1 MMKKKVVLAGGSGF
15 LGKALAD
22 YFHKQLY
29 EVIILSRKPT
39 RIYEGIS
46 YVQWDGQAIGEW
58 VSELEGADAVFNF
71 TGKSVNC
78 IYTSANREEIM
89 RSRLDSV
96 AVLSQAIRS
105 CMNPPPVFVQAGSLA
120 IFGDTTDVCDETS
133 SHGKGFSVEVCQ
145 QWEQSFF
152 TERFPQT
159 RQVMLRIGFVL
170 GANGGALKPL
180 MKLAKS
186 GLGGTVGKGN
196 QYISWI
202 HLEDMNRL
210 FQTVME
216 DDTYS
221 GVYNATGPSP
231 VTNRVFMKTLRDAAG
246 KGWAIPTP
254 SLFVRIGAYLVMRT
268 EPSLALTGR
277 NCIPARL
284 EKQGFS
290 FTYIDLDETLRQLVA
305 EQNHS

>member
-15 LGKALAD
+15 LGKSLAD
-22 YFHKQLY
+22 YFHKQSY
-29 EVIILSRKPT
+29 EVIILSRQPAG
-39 RIYEGIS
+39 IYEGIS
-46 YVQWDGQAIGEW
+46 YLQWDGQALGEW

-78 IYTSANREEIM
+78 IYTSANREEII

-105 CMNPPPVFVQAGSLA
+105 CMNPPPVFIQAGSLA

-133 SHGKGFSVEVCQ
+133 PHGKGFSVEVCQ

-152 TERFPQT
+152 AEQFPQT
-159 RQVMLRIGFVL
+159 RQVMFRIGFVL
-170 GANGGALKPL
+170 GSNGGALEPL

-210 FQTVME
+210 FQTAME
-216 DDTYS
+216 DESYA
-221 GVYNATGPSP
+221 GVYNATGPTP
-231 VTNRVFMKTLRDAAG
+231 VTNRVFMKTLRDAVG

-290 FTYIDLDETLRQLVA
+290 FTYTDLDETLRQLA
-305 EQNHS
+305 AQ